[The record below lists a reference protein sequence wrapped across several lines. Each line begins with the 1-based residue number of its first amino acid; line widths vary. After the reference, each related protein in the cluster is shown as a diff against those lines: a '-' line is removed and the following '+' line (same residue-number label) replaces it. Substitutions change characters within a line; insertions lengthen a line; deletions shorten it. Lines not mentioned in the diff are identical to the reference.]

1 MFNLLRL
8 ARAALAITLAV
19 ATGAGAD
26 PVRGT
31 VEAPPSLTDMQAARM
46 LIRAGRLEHAR
57 AFLTQARPADEEAS
71 VERRF
76 LLGRIEMQ
84 LGHPGRAAEHFEA
97 ILARRPELTR
107 VRLELAQAYYL
118 TGRDDRAKH
127 HFNTSLA
134 DDLPSSVE
142 AAVERFLRGIDARKR
157 WSASLSA
164 SMLPETRRSDR
175 EEVLIG
181 GVPFRL
187 SEEARA
193 SSGVG
198 ALLSAGASFSPVISD
213 DVRGVLAA
221 SAAAKWYERS
231 DWNDVSTSGDIGLS
245 RLTETGSVS
254 GGLRLGRRWV
264 GGDGYQRSLGPWAQM
279 RLRLSGSTHLGLA
292 LNAGYRKHDE
302 RPDRNGG
309 RDGWRLALTPRFL
322 HHPDSRTS
330 IRVEPTFEVTEAE
343 TDHHASR
350 SIGLG
355 ATIAR
360 TFDGGLSVSFSPGL
374 QVRRHA
380 SADPLFGTRQLD
392 RNYHLGVRVLHRSLR
407 YRGFAPWIGY
417 TFESNRSNIPIREY
431 RNHGVIAG
439 AARAF

>member
-1 MFNLLRL
+1 MIRL
-8 ARAALAITLAV
+8 FRVARAALAFTILIA
-19 ATGAGAD
+19 AGAGAD
-26 PVRGT
+26 PVPETAR
-31 VEAPPSLTDMQAARM
+31 PPAALTDMQAARM

-57 AFLTQARPADEEAS
+57 TFLEQAQPSAEEES
-71 VERRF
+71 IERLF

-84 LGHPGRAAEHFEA
+84 LGMPEQAAERFEA

-118 TGRDDRAKH
+118 AGRDDRARH

-134 DDLPSSVE
+134 DDLPTSVE
-142 AAVERFLRGIDARKR
+142 AAVETFLRGIDARKR
-157 WSASLSA
+157 WSVSLSA
-164 SMLPETRRSDR
+164 SMLPETRRPDR

-187 SEEARA
+187 SEDARA

-198 ALLSAGASFSPVISD
+198 ALLSTGASFSPTVSD
-213 DVRGVLAA
+213 DMRGVLAA
-221 SAAAKWYERS
+221 SAAAKLYERS
-231 DWNDVSTSGDIGLS
+231 DWNDVSTSGDIGLT
-245 RLTETGSVS
+245 RLSDIGSVS

-264 GGDGYQRSLGPWAQM
+264 GGDGYQRSLGPWAQA

-292 LNAGYRKHDE
+292 LSAGYRKHDE
-302 RPDRNGG
+302 PPD
-309 RDGWRLALTPRFL
+309 RDGWRIAITPHFAHIL
-322 HHPDSRTS
+322 DSRTS
-330 IRVEPTFEVTEAE
+330 IRVEPAFEVIEAS
-343 TDHHASR
+343 TDHYGSR

-360 TFDGGLSVSFSPGL
+360 TFDGGLSVSLSPGI

-380 SADPLFGTRQLD
+380 STDPLFGTRQLD
-392 RNYHLGVRVLHRSLR
+392 RNYRLGVRVLHRALR
-407 YRGFAPWIGY
+407 YGGFAPWIGY

-431 RNHGVIAG
+431 RNHGVVAG
-439 AARAF
+439 ASRAF